1 MLEKSEITK
10 NFTKW
15 VKTGQKHE
23 FLTDELLNFIGEDLM
38 TAPAGTSTDFPG
50 AYEGG
55 LVKNTLLVTK
65 YAVASNAS
73 LPEDKQMDVS
83 SIIKVCLLHQIGK
96 AKLFVPKDSQWHND
110 RGIMYDFN
118 EDLVSM
124 PVGERSVLYCHMY
137 GVKLSEEEFQA
148 ILNFNKT
155 DDKQSKAYTLPL
167 GQLLKAS
174 IFLAS
179 IEENE

>member
-1 MLEKSEITK
+1 MLEKSAITK

-15 VKTGQKHE
+15 VKTGQKYE
-23 FLTDELLNFIGEDLM
+23 FLTDELLEFLGEDLM
-38 TAPAGTSTDFPG
+38 LAPAGTSTDFPG

-65 YAVASNAS
+65 YAVASNEG
-73 LPEDKQMDVS
+73 LPEGQQLDVNS
-83 SIIKVCLLHQIGK
+83 VIKVAILHQIGK
-96 AKLFVPKDSQWHND
+96 AKLFVPKDSKWHNE

-118 EDLVSM
+118 ENLTSLT
-124 PVGERSVLYCHMY
+124 VGERSVMY
-137 GVKLSEEEFQA
+137 AVEHGVKFTEEEFQA

-155 DDKQSKAYTLPL
+155 DDKQSKAYTSPV
-167 GQLLKAS
+167 GQLLKAA
-174 IFLAS
+174 ILLAS